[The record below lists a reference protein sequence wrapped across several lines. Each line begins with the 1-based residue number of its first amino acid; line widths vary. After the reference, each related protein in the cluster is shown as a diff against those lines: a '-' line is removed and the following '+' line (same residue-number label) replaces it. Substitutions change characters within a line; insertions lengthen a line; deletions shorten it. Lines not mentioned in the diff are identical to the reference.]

1 MGADGLREQ
10 LAQAELVLVGLGEEF
25 DAACQLKDVEEFVRG
40 RRLLQDRNQ
49 SWLVPAWGEY
59 CADRQGVDAVWSVL
73 EKLVSLLEGR
83 NYYVVS
89 VSTHSAIASIM
100 ESSGRLVM
108 PCGSVH
114 AKQCGNGCEGEI
126 FPVAKEDMSLLKAFF
141 KKLWDGHFDSGEVP
155 ALGNCRKCGHP
166 MVLNNVYAEKYN
178 ENGYLEAWQRYTKWL
193 QGTLNHRLFLLE
205 LGVSMGFPSVVRQP
219 FERIA
224 TYNRKAFLYRVNEN
238 LYQLPENLLSK
249 GVGISKN
256 AIDWLSEL

>member
-1 MGADGLREQ
+1 MSTEGFREQ

-25 DAACQLKDVEEFVRG
+25 DAACQLKDIEEFVRG
-40 RRLLQDRNQ
+40 RQFLQDSGK

-59 CADRQGVDAVWSVL
+59 CADRQGLDVVRHVL
-73 EKLVSLLEGR
+73 EKLTGLLEGR

-89 VSTHSAIASIM
+89 VSTHSAIASVM
-100 ESSGRLVM
+100 GSSGRLVM

-126 FPVAKEDMSLLKAFF
+126 CPVAKEDISVLSAFF
-141 KKLWDGHFDSGEVP
+141 QKLWDGRFESEEVP
-155 ALGNCRKCGHP
+155 AFGSCRKCGHP
-166 MVLNNVYAEKYN
+166 MVLNNVYAEEYN
-178 ENGYLEAWQRYTKWL
+178 EKGYLEAWQRYTKWL

-205 LGVSMGFPSVVRQP
+205 LGVSLGFPSVVRQP
-219 FERIA
+219 FERIV
-224 TYNRKAFLYRVNEN
+224 TYNQKAFLYRVNEN